1 MKILNFGS
9 LNLDHIYHVPHLVRP
24 QETVLGDDLELV
36 SGGKGLNQSV
46 ALALA
51 GLNVY
56 HAGAIGKDGK
66 SLLEVCRN
74 YGIDTQFVKCGQ
86 TKTGHAIVQVD
97 SQGQNCILLYGGA
110 NFSITLDHIEE
121 ALEPFE
127 AGDYLIVQNEINDVD
142 VIIEKAAEKDMI
154 IVLNPSPYRENIT
167 HCHLDRIHYLILNEI
182 EGAQMT
188 GLEDPRAILKAI
200 VHAYPNLKVVLT
212 LGDQGA
218 LYLDEAHFY
227 EQPIYPVDV
236 VDTTAA
242 GDTFTG
248 YFIAGML
255 RYQDVQEAL
264 KLASKAASY
273 AVGHKGASSSIPS
286 INNITD

>member
-9 LNLDHIYHVPHLVRP
+9 LNMDHIYHVDHLVQP
-24 QETVLGDDLELV
+24 QETVLGDELEIV

-51 GLNVY
+51 GLTVY

-86 TKTGHAIVQVD
+86 LKTGHAIVQVD
-97 SQGQNCILLYGGA
+97 QKGQNCILLYGGA
-110 NFSITLDHIEE
+110 NFSITEDHIDE

-127 AGDYLIVQNEINDVD
+127 SGDYLVVQNEINDVD
-142 VIIEKAAEKDMI
+142 LIIKKASEKGMI
-154 IVLNPSPYRENIT
+154 IVFNPSPYKENISG
-167 HCHLDRIHYLILNEI
+167 CHLDRIHYLILNEI
-182 EGAQMT
+182 EGEQMT
-188 GLEDPRAILKAI
+188 GLKDPRAILKQI
-200 VHAYPNLKVVLT
+200 VHQYPNLKVVLT
-212 LGDQGA
+212 LGDKGA
-218 LYLDEAHFY
+218 MYMDDAHFY
-227 EQPIYPVDV
+227 EQPIFPVEV

-255 RYQDVQEAL
+255 RYHDVPEAL
-264 KLASKAASY
+264 KLAAKAGSY
-273 AVGHKGASSSIPS
+273 AVAHKGASSSIPN